1 MDDNIIA
8 NQELGTSQLYLRVA
22 WTSAFKQ
29 FFLLATKLPANLA
42 AADGVAYSSDTRCS
56 SLSFYFFNIL
66 AD

>member
-42 AADGVAYSSDTRCS
+42 AADGVAYSSDTRCE
-56 SLSFYFFNIL
+56 
-66 AD
+66 